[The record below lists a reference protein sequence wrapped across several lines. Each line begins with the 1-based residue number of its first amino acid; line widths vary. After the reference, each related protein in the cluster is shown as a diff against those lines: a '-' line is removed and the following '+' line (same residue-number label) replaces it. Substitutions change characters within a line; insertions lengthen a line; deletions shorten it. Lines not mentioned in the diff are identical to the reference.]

1 MTWTLHNAT
10 APMRTVIFC
19 SKEGHCLNDLLFRWK
34 TGLLSRPPLRV
45 RPTEEARPP
54 KIPSTPA
61 AAAAA
66 TTTTITP

>member
-34 TGLLSRPPLRV
+34 TGLLSIDIRAVISNHRDFYQLAGRTSLRLSGRV
-45 RPTEEARPP
+45 HVYVCV
-54 KIPSTPA
+54 
-61 AAAAA
+61 
-66 TTTTITP
+66 